1 MRGNL
6 PVSSCPGLRA
16 LLENLLLA
24 PQISERSDV
33 SNDQS
38 DAELVLRAD
47 LPEGQ
52 AAILERDS
60 AAGAVV
66 ADLHQLI
73 LQDPLLEV
81 VAETKGGIPTAAVQ
95 VAVSQLRTNLIRE
108 RLQNAGIVD
117 GEMRHRKINVLIRAN
132 FQQSARSRES
142 VAHGVVLEP
151 NLRVVGPA
159 GRYAGIAIDRR
170 KAAWLFSKG
179 KRRDGIKRL
188 KDVASPGNERAV
200 ERGIEVVFL
209 RHAPTDKLVG
219 LAAFSAAEQPL
230 CDRIHEF
237 IRVRQGFVFIKA
249 NKAVEL
255 IHAAHVVVGDFR
267 IDRVLPFSGPAFP
280 DALERRRPVQRH
292 DDARRDFRA
301 LDGRGS
307 NDSRYYGLCSRR

>member
-52 AAILERDS
+52 AAILESDS

-95 VAVSQLRTNLIRE
+95 VPPTQ
-108 RLQNAGIVD
+108 RLSNPSRKSTPNA
-117 GEMRHRKINVLIRAN
+117 
-132 FQQSARSRES
+132 
-142 VAHGVVLEP
+142 
-151 NLRVVGPA
+151 
-159 GRYAGIAIDRR
+159 
-170 KAAWLFSKG
+170 
-179 KRRDGIKRL
+179 
-188 KDVASPGNERAV
+188 
-200 ERGIEVVFL
+200 
-209 RHAPTDKLVG
+209 
-219 LAAFSAAEQPL
+219 
-230 CDRIHEF
+230 
-237 IRVRQGFVFIKA
+237 
-249 NKAVEL
+249 
-255 IHAAHVVVGDFR
+255 
-267 IDRVLPFSGPAFP
+267 
-280 DALERRRPVQRH
+280 
-292 DDARRDFRA
+292 
-301 LDGRGS
+301 
-307 NDSRYYGLCSRR
+307 